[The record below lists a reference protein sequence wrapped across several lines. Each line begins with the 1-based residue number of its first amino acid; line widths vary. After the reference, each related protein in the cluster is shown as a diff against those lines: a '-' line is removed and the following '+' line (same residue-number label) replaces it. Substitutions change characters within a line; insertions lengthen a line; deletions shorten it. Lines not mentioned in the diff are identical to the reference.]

1 MAEYFAFEAN
11 CKFAIVA
18 IHNVRADVAPGVI
31 LQDGTRVWGHFPFTL
46 DECWKDWLG
55 TSQFNS
61 LAACNLFLVRSVTEG
76 WQNGYLTVAG
86 DVVSEKLQWE
96 VGSLF
101 AMLRFLGTIEYEDA
115 FVLAGHVENGNPM
128 CRHFA
133 KTERFNKMRCDIEHV
148 HDWDRSLQ
156 VYPSAGREDQ
166 ALWRTR
172 QMEALACGIY
182 KGILLEPILQAEF
195 CSDASLKAFWQKP
208 ADVIRAT
215 LGNICDITQM
225 KVVKQYDSFGRA
237 GTSNWP
243 KGWGENLRRKAD
255 VSLSSTSPTLGLN

>member
-1 MAEYFAFEAN
+1 VAEYFAFEAN

-31 LQDGTRVWGHFPFTL
+31 LQDGTRVWGHFPFML

-76 WQNGYLTVAG
+76 WQNGYLTGAG
-86 DVVSEKLQWE
+86 DVVSEKLQRE

-133 KTERFNKMRCDIEHV
+133 KTERF
-148 HDWDRSLQ
+148 
-156 VYPSAGREDQ
+156 
-166 ALWRTR
+166 
-172 QMEALACGIY
+172 
-182 KGILLEPILQAEF
+182 
-195 CSDASLKAFWQKP
+195 
-208 ADVIRAT
+208 T
-215 LGNICDITQM
+215 LH
-225 KVVKQYDSFGRA
+225 
-237 GTSNWP
+237 
-243 KGWGENLRRKAD
+243 AD
-255 VSLSSTSPTLGLN
+255 VSHGSYARKICVLPPISIGVIQHYSRGSQAHRDGGLDVVAVL

>member
-1 MAEYFAFEAN
+1 MEQYYASDRLHGF
-11 CKFAIVA
+11 
-18 IHNVRADVAPGVI
+18 VRALEALI
-31 LQDGTRVWGHFPFTL
+31 LPEAGKT
-46 DECWKDWLG
+46 EK
-55 TSQFNS
+55 QFIS
-61 LAACNLFLVRSVTEG
+61 RCG
-76 WQNGYLTVAG
+76 
-86 DVVSEKLQWE
+86 
-96 VGSLF
+96 LF
-101 AMLRFLGTIEYEDA
+101 AGPKSGETTVRNALQEAY
-115 FVLAGHVENGNPM
+115 
-128 CRHFA
+128 
-133 KTERFNKMRCDIEHV
+133 KMRCDIEHV

-208 ADVIRAT
+208 EDVIRAT

-243 KGWGENLRRKAD
+243 EGWGENLRRKAD